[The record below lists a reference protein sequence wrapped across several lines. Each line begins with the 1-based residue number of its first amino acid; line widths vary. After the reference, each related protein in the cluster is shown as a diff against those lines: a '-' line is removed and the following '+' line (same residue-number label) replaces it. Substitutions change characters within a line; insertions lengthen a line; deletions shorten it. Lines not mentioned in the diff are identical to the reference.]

1 MMWDGGTWAFM
12 WVWLLFA
19 LALLVLTILG
29 IVWLV
34 RALTSDRRGTGTQ
47 PSSTAARDEIDRRYS
62 RGEISREEYLQIRQD
77 LETPG
82 R

>member
-34 RALTSDRRGTGTQ
+34 RALTSDRRGTGAQ

-77 LETPG
+77 LEAPG